1 MHSLAEPS
9 RLDIKRPE
17 SGILFSSLP
26 SSFTLQTSK
35 YDVLVDFC
43 VDSAPLLTSF
53 KKCKVIMT

>member
-1 MHSLAEPS
+1 MHSLAEPG
-9 RLDIKRPE
+9 RFDIKIPE
-17 SGILFSSLP
+17 PGILFSSLP
-26 SSFTLQTSK
+26 SSFTLQTSE